1 MQLPRQILTIAVF
14 AAVLG
19 LWWTASALGWVNAF
33 LLPSPAKVFRTLIDL
48 AQSGALARHAL
59 ISLQRVGL
67 GYALAVMA
75 AILLAIAFSRSAAL
89 RNLLDPLL
97 EFMRQIPP
105 LALMPLLMLWLGIGE
120 LQKVGIIVLAC
131 FFPIFLGM
139 RGGIAQVDQKLIEVG
154 KVCGLTH
161 GEIMWRIVLPS
172 SLPSIVVGLRIGL
185 GYSWRAL
192 VGAELIASSAG
203 LGYLIVD
210 AENLARTDIVLAG
223 ILIIGVI
230 GLVADLLLKWGIARA
245 APWLASDLEMARA

>member
-1 MQLPRQILTIAVF
+1 MQLPRPILTIAVF

-19 LWWTASALGWVNAF
+19 LWWAASTFGWVNAF
-33 LLPSPAKVFRTLIDL
+33 LLPSPGKVFDTLVDL

-75 AILLAIAFSRSAAL
+75 AILLATTFSRSAAL

-97 EFMRQIPP
+97 EFLRQIPP

-154 KVCGLTH
+154 KVCGLSH

-223 ILIIGVI
+223 ILVIGVI
-230 GLVADLLLKWGIARA
+230 GLAADQLLKWGIARA